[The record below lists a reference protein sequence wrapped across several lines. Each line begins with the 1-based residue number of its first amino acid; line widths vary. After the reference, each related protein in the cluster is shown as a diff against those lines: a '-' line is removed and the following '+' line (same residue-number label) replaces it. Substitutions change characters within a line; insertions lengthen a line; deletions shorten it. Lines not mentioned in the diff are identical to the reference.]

1 MNKLI
6 KTGGLLGGM
15 MMLSALSHG
24 EGTSA
29 GVSIE
34 NQASVSYQTASGSV
48 TNDSAIVAFTVQE
61 LIKSTIAKLDA
72 TSVSVSSPQTGAAM
86 KFRLQNDGNGS
97 EGFAIFVSQDSG
109 DDFDVSVGSFY
120 VDDGDGVLN
129 TALDTLYDNS
139 NPPALAPDASLV
151 LWVTADIPG
160 SLSDAD
166 LANLNVSAVSRTFVA
181 DGQSNPGAGAVVNGG
196 GSSGGVTTDAV
207 NAEAITSVTSS
218 FVVTDIDVAI
228 SKAIS
233 ATRDN
238 LGGGAGNQ
246 AVPGAE
252 VDYILTVTVTG
263 TGTANDVAVSDD
275 LPDQLQLKD
284 GISGV
289 ISVGGVN
296 KTASSADSD
305 GASYDANTGLISVD
319 LGDIDA
325 GDPSIDIEFTTVIQ
339 QEGP

>member
-1 MNKLI
+1 MKQLVKI
-6 KTGGLLGGM
+6 GGLLSGM
-15 MMLSALSHG
+15 MMLSTLSHG
-24 EGTSA
+24 AGTSA

-34 NQASVSYQTASGSV
+34 NQASVTYQTASGGV

-61 LIKSTIAKLDA
+61 LIRSTLVKLDA
-72 TSVSVSSPQTGAAM
+72 SSVSVSSPQTEAAM
-86 KFRLQNDGNGS
+86 KFRLQNDGNGD
-97 EGFAIFVSQDSG
+97 EGFVINVSQDSG
-109 DDFDVSVGSFY
+109 DDFDVTVGSY
-120 VDDGDGVLN
+120 YIDDGDGVLN
-129 TALDTLYDNS
+129 TALDTLYDNN
-139 NPPALAPDASLV
+139 NPPVLAPDASLV

-181 DGQSNPGAGAVVNGG
+181 DGQTDPAAGAVVNGA
-196 GSSGGVTTDAV
+196 GSSSPTTDAV

-263 TGTANDVAVSDD
+263 TGTANDVEVTDD
-275 LPDQLQLKD
+275 LPIQLQLKD
-284 GISGV
+284 GTSSGV
-289 ISVGGVN
+289 ITVGGVDR
-296 KTASSADSD
+296 TASGADSD
-305 GASYDANTGLISVD
+305 GASYDANTGLITVE
-319 LGDIDA
+319 LGNINA

-339 QEGP
+339 